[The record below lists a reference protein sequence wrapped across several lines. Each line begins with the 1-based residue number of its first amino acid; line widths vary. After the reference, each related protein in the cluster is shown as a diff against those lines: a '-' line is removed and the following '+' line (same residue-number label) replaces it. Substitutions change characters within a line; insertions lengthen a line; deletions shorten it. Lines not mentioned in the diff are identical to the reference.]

1 MSLKCT
7 RRIVDCP
14 IESRPNWPD
23 PGLAIISRRAPNR
36 RIEPGCNCL
45 IAEQAIVEPT
55 PNNDKPMWMDRFMQR
70 VSEIAPGLNPADV
83 WRDAEAIFEVAA
95 DMPPGEAADIWMLV
109 PLPEGESFEDIGIVA
124 DA

>member
-1 MSLKCT
+1 M
-7 RRIVDCP
+7 
-14 IESRPNWPD
+14 
-23 PGLAIISRRAPNR
+23 
-36 RIEPGCNCL
+36 
-45 IAEQAIVEPT
+45 EPT